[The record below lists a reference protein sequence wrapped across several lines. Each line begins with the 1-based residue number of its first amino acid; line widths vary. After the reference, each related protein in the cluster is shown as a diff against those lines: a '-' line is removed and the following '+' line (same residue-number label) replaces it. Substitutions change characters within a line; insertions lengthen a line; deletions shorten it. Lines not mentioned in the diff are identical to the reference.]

1 MARMHAIPLRNDD
14 VFYPESDGQPMGETE
29 LHRDEIVYL
38 IEAFKKRFQEEA
50 EVYVGGNLFLYYRRG
65 DPRAVICPDVMVVQ
79 GVPKL
84 PLRRT
89 YKLWEE
95 SEAPCLV
102 AEVRSDSTEGNDFA
116 GKKAL
121 YESLGIEEY
130 FLYDPLALR
139 SRQILG
145 FRLAEDGRYQPV
157 SPEPDGSLVS
167 ETTGVTFRLEG
178 QLIRIVET
186 ATGQPFL
193 RIPETAAALAEVK
206 QVAALQM
213 EALAEAS
220 RVATQQ
226 TEALAEASRVAAQE
240 REARLALEAEIARL
254 RVELERREKP

>member
-38 IEAFKKRFQEEA
+38 IEAFQERFQGEPN
-50 EVYVGGNLFLYYRRG
+50 VYVGGNLFLYYRRG

-84 PLRRT
+84 PSRRI

-95 SEAPCLV
+95 GEAPCLA
-102 AEVRSDSTEGNDFA
+102 AEVRSDSTEGKDFA

-139 SRQILG
+139 SPQIQG
-145 FRLAEDGRYQPV
+145 FRLADDGRYQPV

-167 ETTGVTFRLEG
+167 DTTGVTLRLEG
-178 QLIRIVET
+178 QLIRMVET
-186 ATGQPFL
+186 ATGRMFL
-193 RIPETAAALAEVK
+193 RRSEVNAALKREK
-206 QVAALQM
+206 
-213 EALAEAS
+213 
-220 RVATQQ
+220 
-226 TEALAEASRVAAQE
+226 
-240 REARLALEAEIARL
+240 EARLALEDEVARL
-254 RVELERREKP
+254 RLELARRSKP

>member
-65 DPRAVICPDVMVVQ
+65 DPRAVICPDVMVIK

-84 PLRRT
+84 PSRRI

-95 SEAPCLV
+95 GEAPCLV
-102 AEVRSDSTEGNDFA
+102 VEVRSDSTEGNDFA

-139 SRQILG
+139 IPQIQG
-145 FRLAEDGRYQPV
+145 FRLADDGRYQPV
-157 SPEPDGSLVS
+157 DPEPDGSLAS
-167 ETTGVTFRLEG
+167 DTTGVTLRLEG
-178 QLIRIVET
+178 QLIRMVET
-186 ATGQPFL
+186 AGGQPFL
-193 RIPETAAALAEVK
+193 RTQEMAAALEETKETAAR
-206 QVAALQM
+206 QR
-213 EALAEAS
+213 EALAEAR
-220 RVATQQ
+220 RVA
-226 TEALAEASRVAAQE
+226 VQE
-240 REARLALEAEIARL
+240 REARVALEDEVARL
-254 RVELERREKP
+254 RRELKRRAQP